1 MVKSLV
7 TYLFILLGVDM
18 MINLLINFLQGNPGG
33 LIMTSL
39 VVRLVSLL
47 LLLFPTMTLSYILL
61 KNKGMNAILIVSF
74 LSVYVLI
81 PLVIYL
87 LKDNQKSIWEVYVET
102 HFKMELFSLIY
113 LPYILATA
121 TCIFFLNKTKLF

>member
-1 MVKSLV
+1 MVKNLV

-18 MINLLINFLQGNPGG
+18 MINLFINFLQGTPGG

-61 KNKGMNAILIVSF
+61 KNKGMNALLIVSF

-102 HFKMELFSLIY
+102 HSKMELFSLIY